1 MFFSRKLDA
10 LTLLAICFVAFWW
23 QLGSLGL
30 IDPDEPFYAQT
41 AREMVQTGDWVT
53 PQIYGAPQFEKP
65 IFYYWLVAGSFK
77 AFGESEFSGR
87 LPASIFATLLVFLV
101 WAFSS
106 RVWNARAGFLS
117 ALVLATG
124 LEYSVMSRLM
134 LTDIPLATFITGA
147 IFCYWLAIREPQK
160 KDQWIF
166 WHFVC
171 AGLAV
176 LTKGPLGS
184 LVTIMAT
191 VVFSW
196 STGRQMLFR
205 GRGLWTGLLA
215 YAVIVVPWYATMFA
229 WHAKP
234 FWDEFFIRDNWYRV
248 LRAEHPSN
256 NHWWYYVGLLFLGSL
271 PWMPAIALTVRR
283 ACFRIRHDEAA
294 FFQWCWLLTSLI
306 FLTICQS
313 KIPSYAFYLFVPLA
327 IIVGKTLDDFLS
339 NGFASNGERRM
350 VLGTAVFQCAVVGIF
365 AALTLTEPAIDPTS
379 SWLANKAVSL
389 NKTLRPFD
397 APILLVFA
405 GLAASMVF
413 FFLKKYSAWIMV
425 SSTAGL
431 ALLVGALTIARPAV
445 EAESSARPVAL
456 ALLKMRQNNE
466 PILTG
471 KFLSR
476 GIIYYTHADV
486 TAPEPAVQIL
496 AKNPQ
501 PFWAKHP
508 IPVVLWKTKKATNPA
523 IDLAK
528 FLEKHPV
535 VLCTLRKS
543 EWRTLSKE
551 PAFKDQDGYAEI
563 GENIVVR
570 AIRPAS
576 PEAVK

>member
-1 MFFSRKLDA
+1 
-10 LTLLAICFVAFWW
+10 
-23 QLGSLGL
+23 
-30 IDPDEPFYAQT
+30 
-41 AREMVQTGDWVT
+41 
-53 PQIYGAPQFEKP
+53 
-65 IFYYWLVAGSFK
+65 
-77 AFGESEFSGR
+77 
-87 LPASIFATLLVFLV
+87 
-101 WAFSS
+101 
-106 RVWNARAGFLS
+106 
-117 ALVLATG
+117 
-124 LEYSVMSRLM
+124 
-134 LTDIPLATFITGA
+134 
-147 IFCYWLAIREPQK
+147 
-160 KDQWIF
+160 
-166 WHFVC
+166 
-171 AGLAV
+171 
-176 LTKGPLGS
+176 
-184 LVTIMAT
+184 
-191 VVFSW
+191 
-196 STGRQMLFR
+196 
-205 GRGLWTGLLA
+205 
-215 YAVIVVPWYATMFA
+215 
-229 WHAKP
+229 
-234 FWDEFFIRDNWYRV
+234 
-248 LRAEHPSN
+248 
-256 NHWWYYVGLLFLGSL
+256 
-271 PWMPAIALTVRR
+271 
-283 ACFRIRHDEAA
+283 
-294 FFQWCWLLTSLI
+294 
-306 FLTICQS
+306 
-313 KIPSYAFYLFVPLA
+313 
-327 IIVGKTLDDFLS
+327 
-339 NGFASNGERRM
+339 
-350 VLGTAVFQCAVVGIF
+350 
-365 AALTLTEPAIDPTS
+365 
-379 SWLANKAVSL
+379 
-389 NKTLRPFD
+389 
-397 APILLVFA
+397 
-405 GLAASMVF
+405 
-413 FFLKKYSAWIMV
+413 MV